1 MVGNDGSSPLLREL
15 LERIDRV
22 CRFLGIEPYLC
33 QILKNCQRELIV
45 SFPVKMDN
53 GDIRVFHG
61 YRVHHNITRGPAKG
75 GIRYH
80 PEVNLDEIRALAM
93 LMTFKCAVVNI
104 PFGGAKGGVVCNPRE
119 LSRREIENLTRRFA
133 SEVSILLGPETDI
146 PAPDVNT
153 DAQIMSWIMDTYSMH
168 RGYSVLSVVT
178 GKPLIVGGSQG
189 RAEATGRGVAYVT
202 QFLAQEIGLPLQGAR
217 VVVQGF
223 GKVGYPVAKILGEEY
238 GCKIVGIAD
247 IGGGV
252 VCEKGLDVE
261 RLKEHEQKEGTVA
274 GFVNGENIRGEE
286 IFQVP
291 CDVFIPA
298 ALEDQINER
307 TASQLQCKVVVEG
320 ANGPTTESGER
331 VLRERGILSVPDIL
345 ANAGGVVVSYFEWV
359 QGLQSFFW
367 SEEEVNLRLKS
378 IMKQSFQSCLAFS
391 RQHGLSLR
399 EAAFAIAISRVA
411 EATRVRGIYP

>member
-178 GKPLIVGGSQG
+178 GKPLIV
-189 RAEATGRGVAYVT
+189 
-202 QFLAQEIGLPLQGAR
+202 
-217 VVVQGF
+217 
-223 GKVGYPVAKILGEEY
+223 
-238 GCKIVGIAD
+238 
-247 IGGGV
+247 
-252 VCEKGLDVE
+252 
-261 RLKEHEQKEGTVA
+261 
-274 GFVNGENIRGEE
+274 
-286 IFQVP
+286 
-291 CDVFIPA
+291 
-298 ALEDQINER
+298 
-307 TASQLQCKVVVEG
+307 
-320 ANGPTTESGER
+320 
-331 VLRERGILSVPDIL
+331 
-345 ANAGGVVVSYFEWV
+345 
-359 QGLQSFFW
+359 
-367 SEEEVNLRLKS
+367 
-378 IMKQSFQSCLAFS
+378 
-391 RQHGLSLR
+391 
-399 EAAFAIAISRVA
+399 
-411 EATRVRGIYP
+411 